1 LAELDS
7 NTESSSVS
15 NHPKPAHGSACGKAI
30 IVGEHAVVYGSRAV
44 AIPLTKMRM
53 TLELTPQMQ
62 GNRPISL
69 KLGGKELSHRIS
81 DVIKD
86 AIQALRVYPFSLAIQ
101 GKSSLPFGAGL
112 GASATLCIAILRAVA
127 DSVGMKLTNDR
138 LSMLGNILER
148 RFHGS
153 PSGLDTAV
161 VAYEQCITFSKNG
174 PITPIALPDN
184 GGNPRW
190 EFALVDSGVR
200 ASTLSMINVARPYFS
215 GPKADQRI
223 LRFDSL
229 ANVVEAG
236 ISQLDYSSVAEAM
249 GEASTLLSAAGVVTH
264 QLKEIMKACLNTGLL
279 AAKPTGAGG
288 GGVVLGLLAPHKSQE
303 QLSKLRELFGVQ
315 NVYSVTV

>member
-1 LAELDS
+1 MAELDS
-7 NTESSSVS
+7 NTEASPSTS
-15 NHPKPAHGSACGKAI
+15 HPKPAHGSACGKAI

-44 AIPLTKMRM
+44 AIPLKKMRM
-53 TLELTPQMQ
+53 TLELTPHIQ

-112 GASATLCIAILRAVA
+112 GASATLCIAILRAIA
-127 DSVGMKLTNDR
+127 ASVGMKLTQDR
-138 LSMLGNILER
+138 LSVLGNILER

-161 VAYEQCITFSKNG
+161 VAFEECITFTKNG
-174 PITPIALPDN
+174 PITAIDLPDN
-184 GGNPRW
+184 AGNPRW

-215 GPKADQRI
+215 GTKADERI
-223 LRFDSL
+223 QKFDNL
-229 ANVVEAG
+229 AQIVGSG
-236 ISQLDYSSVAEAM
+236 ISALDYLAVAEAM
-249 GEASTLLSAAGVVTH
+249 NEASLLLSAAGVVTH
-264 QLKEIMKACLNTGLL
+264 QLKEIMKTCLKTGLL

-288 GGVVLGLLAPHKSQE
+288 GGVVLGLLSPHKSAE
-303 QLSKLRELFGVQ
+303 QLAKLRDLFGVQ